1 MSDASYV
8 LVTGVN
14 GSGKTLLTVAD
25 LADQVKAWEAHPEDR
40 RTLYVHGIRDLQL
53 EHVPLPIYP
62 AKGKPGDEYRRT
74 TLGQPAEAVCVDWAS
89 VEQGSLV
96 VIDEAQKLFPSRSVG
111 TPVPEHVR
119 WFEDGRQLGVTVI
132 LITQTPTSIDTEIR
146 KRCGLHRHYQRK
158 LGVRSV
164 LEWEH
169 VQTSCSGGEPRMTV
183 VRSRKDAYGLYSSA
197 LVHGEKI
204 SGRFPLWLLVPIAG
218 IVLAVV
224 AAPSLFS
231 SMRGVMGGRGSPVA
245 SSASSP
251 AGGVPGVPAGP
262 AVPGLA
268 GGPPVPGQPA
278 SDAPPPPLGC
288 MSMGSR
294 CVCIDQSGR
303 AVPSTPA
310 VCRES
315 AREYTALMPYPVRHD
330 PPAAALPVEFGA
342 SGAAARGAAR
352 VDLLAGLK

>member
-25 LADQVKAWEAHPEDR
+25 LADTVKGWEASPEDR

-62 AKGKPGDEYRRT
+62 VKGKPGDDYRRT
-74 TLGQPAEAVCVDWAS
+74 TLGQPAEAVAVDWSS
-89 VEQGSLV
+89 VEQGALV
-96 VIDEAQKLFPSRSVG
+96 VIDEAQKIFPSRSVG
-111 TPVPEHVR
+111 SPVPEHVR

-146 KRCGLHRHYQRK
+146 KRCGLHRHYQKK

-169 VQTSCSGGEPRMTV
+169 VQTSCSGGEPRV
-183 VRSRKDAYGLYSSA
+183 SLVRNRKDAYGLYSSA
-197 LVHGEKI
+197 LVHGDKI
-204 SGRFPLWLLVPIAG
+204 SGRFPLWLLIPIG
-218 IVLAVV
+218 GLVLAAV
-224 AAPSLFS
+224 AAPSLYR
-231 SMRGVMGGRGSPVA
+231 SMRGVVGGAPVA
-245 SSASSP
+245 SSAPASSP
-251 AGGVPGVPAGP
+251 APGVAAASSSGE
-262 AVPGLA
+262 AA
-268 GGPPVPGQPA
+268 PPVAAA
-278 SDAPPPPLGC
+278 SAPSDPPLGC

-294 CVCIDQSGR
+294 CLCIDQSGR
-303 AVPSTPA
+303 AVPAPPA

-315 AREYTALMPYPVRHD
+315 SREFTALIPYPVRSEA
-330 PPAAALPVEFGA
+330 PEAAFPVLEGA
-342 SGAAARGAAR
+342 SGAAARGAAS